1 MAVYCMK
8 DGSYEKS
15 AIYNRGP
22 AGYDD
27 PGRLR
32 RRRQGYG
39 QRETPSPTLLCA
51 GSACPSRVDMDRRG
65 VGLAAREICVYQ
77 RLLDAASQRVC
88 MGTWPLETDGKR
100 MALGAGPV
108 EKSVITDFQ

>member
-1 MAVYCMK
+1 MAVYCTK

-22 AGYDD
+22 GSYD
-27 PGRLR
+27 GSRKLRLWC
-32 RRRQGYG
+32 QGHG
-39 QRETPSPTLLCA
+39 QRKAPPSAVLCF
-51 GSACPSRVDMDRRG
+51 GSSSSSRLDMDQRRM
-65 VGLAAREICVYQ
+65 GLAARAVCVYQ

-88 MGTWPLETDGKR
+88 MGTRPLETDGKR

-108 EKSVITDFQ
+108 EKSIITDFQ